1 MTQPP
6 LLSIVV
12 PAYNVQKYLLECLD
26 SLSKDFDADCELLLV
41 NDGSTDSTREIAS
54 AFMHRH
60 TAMGMRLVD
69 IPHGGVSSARNAG
82 VRESRGEYIWM
93 VDSDDVVIPGALATI
108 LAMLRRHRVDGHCFE
123 LIFWEENGESDNWT
137 ESRLPPL
144 TVMKDI
150 PKVLRQS
157 FIDGA
162 MYPCRHVFR
171 KAVYERIATPWFPIG
186 RVYEDNST
194 IPRLIRAC
202 ESYFYQPVPV
212 VRYRQRPGS
221 IIRQRTRRICIQRSR
236 CMRPVRA
243 MVLEPDNS
251 VARNAFDQFAWEN
264 VSHALSQSLEV
275 EASRMCALQL
285 VIRRHLLRTLIG
297 SPWALVQRE
306 WARGKQAR
314 AAELVGLLCVPRLM
328 YLVRRALARL

>member
-26 SLSKDFDADCELLLV
+26 
-41 NDGSTDSTREIAS
+41 S

-93 VDSDDVVIPGALATI
+93 VDADDVVIPGALATV
-108 LAMLRRHRVDGHCFE
+108 LAMLRRHRVDGYCFD

-150 PKVLRQS
+150 PDVLRQS

-162 MYPCRHVFR
+162 MYPWRHVFIHAPTHR
-171 KAVYERIATPWFPIG
+171 DGMRLV
-186 RVYEDNST
+186 D
-194 IPRLIRAC
+194 IPHGGV
-202 ESYFYQPVPV
+202 S
-212 VRYRQRPGS
+212 S
-221 IIRQRTRRICIQRSR
+221 
-236 CMRPVRA
+236 
-243 MVLEPDNS
+243 
-251 VARNAFDQFAWEN
+251 ARNAGVRESRGEYIWMVDADD
-264 VSHALSQSLEV
+264 VVIPGALATVL
-275 EASRMCALQL
+275 AML
-285 VIRRHLLRTLIG
+285 RRHRVDGYGELPPLRH
-297 SPWALVQRE
+297 SRC
-306 WARGKQAR
+306 
-314 AAELVGLLCVPRLM
+314 AAAKLH
-328 YLVRRALARL
+328 